1 MVLEGLLEPD
11 LLAELRSVLADL
23 FARERE
29 TPYDPGD
36 GPARPEDA
44 EIRAYLAESYA
55 VSDSELDRMSQANA
69 DARQR
74 GRCFESATA

>member
-1 MVLEGLLEPD
+1 MVLEGLLETRPAGGAA
-11 LLAELRSVLADL
+11 LGARGSVR
-23 FARERE
+23 AR
-29 TPYDPGD
+29 TGYPYDPGD

-69 DARQR
+69 AARQR